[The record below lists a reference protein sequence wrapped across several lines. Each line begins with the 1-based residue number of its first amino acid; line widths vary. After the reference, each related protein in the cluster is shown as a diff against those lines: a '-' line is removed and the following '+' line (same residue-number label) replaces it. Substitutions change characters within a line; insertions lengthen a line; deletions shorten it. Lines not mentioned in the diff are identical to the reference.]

1 METRPLFRLAAV
13 ASLVVVAACG
23 GGGGT
28 SGGGGGKSAAAVAI
42 VPGGP
47 HPYFEPM
54 RQAIVDAKAD
64 FKLSKGTFAVPTDW
78 KQDLQDQLL
87 TSLAS
92 QGYDGFGIF
101 PTDGNAANGIVSQ
114 LASRSDPVIAVGGC
128 VQEPT
133 KTTFCLAT
141 DTGASAYT
149 GAKAVIQAMG
159 NKGVLLHGTGLVTDP
174 NTVKRIDGVK
184 KAVAE
189 TNGSVTLI
197 TIGDIDKDAQTADT
211 AINQALAA
219 HKDITGIVTS
229 AYNPTVAAAK
239 ALRTLDDKRIK
250 MVGIDDDPVVLQAVT
265 DGFLVGTMGQNPY
278 GQAYIAAYAVNQIHL
293 GCKKKAGAPY
303 FIDSGTLVITAD
315 KVATYKDDFKNL
327 TKTIVSGFKGTYL
340 SC

>member
-1 METRPLFRLAAV
+1 MESRILARFV
-13 ASLVVVAACG
+13 AIATVLVVTAC

-28 SGGGGGKSAAAVAI
+28 SGGGGKTAASVAI

-64 FKLSKGTFAVPTDW
+64 FNLTKGTFAVPTDW

-114 LASRSDPVIAVGGC
+114 LASRNDPVVAVGGC

-149 GAKAVIQAMG
+149 GAKAAIVAMG
-159 NKGVLLHGTGLVTDP
+159 GKGVLLHGTGLVTDP
-174 NTVKRIDGVK
+174 NTVKRIEGVK

-189 TNGSVTLI
+189 TNGAVTLI

-219 HKDITGIVTS
+219 HKDITGIITT

-239 ALRTLDDKRIK
+239 ALRTLGDKRIK

-265 DGFLVGTMGQNPY
+265 DGFLIGTMGQNPY
-278 GQAYIAAYAVNQIHL
+278 GQAYIAAYAINQIHL
-293 GCKKKAGAPY
+293 GCKKKGDAPY
-303 FIDSGTLVITAD
+303 FVDSGTLLISAD
-315 KVATYKDDFKNL
+315 KVATYKDDFKTL
-327 TKTIVSGFKGTYL
+327 TKSIVAGFKGKYL

>member
-1 METRPLFRLAAV
+1 MESRVLARFV
-13 ASLVVVAACG
+13 AIATVLVVAGCG
-23 GGGGT
+23 GSP
-28 SGGGGGKSAAAVAI
+28 SGGGGKTAASVAI

-64 FKLSKGTFAVPTDW
+64 FNLTKGTFAVPTDW

-114 LASRSDPVIAVGGC
+114 LSSRNDPVIAVGGC
-128 VQEPT
+128 IQEPT

-149 GAKAVIQAMG
+149 GAKAAIAAMG
-159 NKGVLLHGTGLVTDP
+159 GKGVLLHGTGLVTDP

-189 TNGSVTLI
+189 TNGAVTLI

-219 HKDITGIVTS
+219 HKDITGIITT

-239 ALRTLDDKRIK
+239 ALRTLGDKRIK

-265 DGFLVGTMGQNPY
+265 DGFLIGSMGQNPY
-278 GQAYIAAYAVNQIHL
+278 GQAYIAAYAINQIHQ
-293 GCKKKAGAPY
+293 GCKKKSDAPY
-303 FIDSGTLVITAD
+303 FIDSGTLLISAD
-315 KVATYKDDFKNL
+315 KVATYKDDFKTL
-327 TKTIVSGFKGTYL
+327 TKSIVSGFKGKYL